1 MRHLWVAG
9 KPRLCLR
16 NIPAVRSARRFE
28 NDGRVRFHA
37 RFSKNSGAIG
47 CRSYERWRAHPL
59 FSWPPRTREIQ
70 AGRPSGIARAF
81 WFESIKRVAS
91 TAAWR
96 EIGAWRDDR
105 RRNLGLDL
113 ISPSASFDSTHASF
127 SLNALNTETVTAF
140 ARDPTDQIRGDA
152 ERLSHIILEMQRC
165 FVLHLC
171 KELAPGNVSFP
182 QFFLLAYLDHKEV
195 LTMSA
200 IAQKMG
206 HTTAAASGL
215 VARLENTGFVVRSV
229 AREDRRKVMVCITPK
244 GSALV
249 RRIREEMVGNI
260 VKIMEHLTTDEQKAW
275 LHIYSK
281 IYDFCQSK

>member
-1 MRHLWVAG
+1 MGFKRAVA
-9 KPRLCLR
+9 
-16 NIPAVRSARRFE
+16 A
-28 NDGRVRFHA
+28 
-37 RFSKNSGAIG
+37 
-47 CRSYERWRAHPL
+47 
-59 FSWPPRTREIQ
+59 
-70 AGRPSGIARAF
+70 
-81 WFESIKRVAS
+81 
-91 TAAWR
+91 
-96 EIGAWRDDR
+96 
-105 RRNLGLDL
+105 
-113 ISPSASFDSTHASF
+113 PSAEAHGYSGSWFDRPRPHF
-127 SLNALNTETVTAF
+127 SLSALNTEATTAF
-140 ARDPTDQIRGDA
+140 ARNPTDQVRADA

-182 QFFLLAYLDHKEV
+182 QFFLLAYLDQKEV
-195 LTMSA
+195 LTMTA

-215 VARLENTGFVVRSV
+215 VARLENLGYLVRSV

-260 VKIMEHLTTDEQKAW
+260 MKIMQYLAPDEQKAW

-281 IYDFCQSK
+281 IFDYCQSK